1 MNLHKL
7 KEFEVLP
14 LRGNRAQNLKSIG
27 VHPWDYEDKKCR
39 YHRRDY
45 GQAHRFAEK
54 MFEKNIGKD
63 TKELRN
69 KLKNDPRYKHK
80 HFFRKGVDCAIK
92 DTLAN
97 AFYYRWYRSDYYVN
111 KKTNVLCKREIS
123 VKKVRKHPP
132 SNYYEYT
139 DGTVIEV
146 RKGIH
151 YFRTGSDH
159 YTERWDKVKK
169 RFETVQANP
178 QYRQLDKV
186 WLNFYQLKNKE

>member
-1 MNLHKL
+1 MNLSKL
-7 KEFEVLP
+7 KELEESS
-14 LRGNRAQNLKSIG
+14 LRENRAQYLKRVG

-45 GQAHRFAEK
+45 GQAHKFAEK

-80 HFFRKGVDCAIK
+80 YFFRKGIDCAIK
-92 DTLAN
+92 DMLAN

-111 KKTNVLCKREIS
+111 KKTNVLCKREIP
-123 VKKVRKHPP
+123 VRKRRAPRP
-132 SNYYEYT
+132 RTCYEYV

-146 RKGIH
+146 RNEIH
-151 YFRTGSDH
+151 YFRLSSDY
-159 YTERWDKVKK
+159 YTERWNKVKK
-169 RFETVQANP
+169 EFESVEVKP
-178 QYRQLDKV
+178 VYWQLNKA
-186 WLNFYQLKNKE
+186 WLKFYQLKNE

>member
-1 MNLHKL
+1 MNLSKL
-7 KEFEVLP
+7 KELEESP
-14 LRGNRAQNLKSIG
+14 LRENRAQYLKRVG

-45 GQAHRFAEK
+45 GQAHKFAEK

-80 HFFRKGVDCAIK
+80 YFFRKGIDCAIK
-92 DTLAN
+92 DMLAN

-111 KKTNVLCKREIS
+111 KKTNVLCKREIP
-123 VKKVRKHPP
+123 VRKRRAPRP
-132 SNYYEYT
+132 RTCYEYA

-146 RKGIH
+146 RNGIH
-151 YFRTGSDH
+151 YFRLSSD
-159 YTERWDKVKK
+159 YYKERWNKIKKKLESVEVKP
-169 RFETVQANP
+169 V
-178 QYRQLDKV
+178 YWQLNKA
-186 WLNFYQLKNKE
+186 WLKFYQLKNE

>member
-7 KEFEVLP
+7 KELEESP
-14 LRGNRAQNLKSIG
+14 LRENRAQYLKR
-27 VHPWDYEDKKCR
+27 VRAHPWDYEDKKCR

-45 GQAHRFAEK
+45 GQAHKFAEK

-80 HFFRKGVDCAIK
+80 YFFRKGIDCAIK
-92 DTLAN
+92 DMLAN

-111 KKTNVLCKREIS
+111 KKTNVLYKREIP
-123 VKKVRKHPP
+123 VRKSRTPRP
-132 SNYYEYT
+132 RTYYEYL

-146 RKGIH
+146 RNGIH
-151 YFRTGSDH
+151 YFRLSSGY
-159 YTERWDKVKK
+159 YTERWNKVKK
-169 RFETVQANP
+169 EFESVKVKP
-178 QYRQLDKV
+178 VYWQLNKT
-186 WLNFYQLKNKE
+186 WLKFYQLKNE